1 MSLKLTM
8 LLGLTSAQ
16 RQNEIQNLDIR
27 YMTKSGKDYTFSI
40 VGTTKTS
47 TLNEERVNQV

>member
-16 RQNEIQNLDIR
+16 RQNEIQNLVIR
-27 YMTKSGKDYTFSI
+27 YMTKWGKDYTFSI